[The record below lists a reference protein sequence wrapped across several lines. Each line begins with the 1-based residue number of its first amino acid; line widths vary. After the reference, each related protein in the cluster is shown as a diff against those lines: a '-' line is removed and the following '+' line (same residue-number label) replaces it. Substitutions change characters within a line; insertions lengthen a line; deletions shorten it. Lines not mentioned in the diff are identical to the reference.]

1 MQTAWFRNFD
11 RNWPQI
17 KIEYDRKGCIGAGA
31 CEAVNPENFEVE
43 ENGKAKLLGGK
54 LNEQTQMFEKVAD
67 VEGEGFDM
75 LKLAAD
81 GCPRAVIHLKNLDT
95 GEKII

>member
-1 MQTAWFRNFD
+1 MK
-11 RNWPQI
+11 I

-43 ENGKAKLLGGK
+43 ETRKAKLLDGK
-54 LNEQTQMFEKVAD
+54 LNEQTQMFEKIID
-67 VEGEGFDM
+67 VDGEDLEN
-75 LKLAAD
+75 LKIAAD
-81 GCPRAVIHLKNLDT
+81 GCPRTVIHLTNLDT